1 MENFDS
7 KIYQGE
13 TDFRSAADAFAMQ
26 IAPTRAFESGRL
38 YEYHGLNILDLR
50 GSWYEMGRQ
59 YGQLASHLLKNVYY
73 NFMLPNMEREPDREP
88 FVREVADNLYRYYPH
103 RLRQLFA
110 GMAETSE
117 LSLEQLKIVNVVE
130 FSAAVFNCSAM
141 AVWGDY
147 AADNL
152 VYGRNYDAPGFL
164 PLGKDVLLVVYHPSD
179 GSLVTATIGY
189 AGEIYAVNGI
199 NEKGLFLELNNGMPS
214 GGTEIH
220 YDRLA
225 STVELLTMLL
235 DADSLDYADAFFR
248 TVKGFASYTIGI
260 ADAREARSYE
270 WCAQGIARAPLTADG
285 LMVMTNHYVSDEW
298 DFARPDDEQ
307 SWGSLTRCA
316 NLKTLAEQSRGAIDA
331 HLMCRIMQT
340 PIEDGGPCHECTVYQ
355 LVFEPQTMNLWIQVA
370 GVTTWQNIDVGK
382 LMMNDE

>member
-1 MENFDS
+1 MDANGNSKTNIFDMEN
-7 KIYQGE
+7 
-13 TDFRSAADAFAMQ
+13 
-26 IAPTRAFESGRL
+26 APTRSFEDGRF
-38 YEYHGLNILDLR
+38 YEYNGLNILDLH

-59 YGQLASHLLKNVYY
+59 YGRLASELLKDVYQ
-73 NFMLPNMEREPDREP
+73 NFMLPNMEREPDRVP
-88 FVREVADNLYRYYPH
+88 FVREVAGNLYRYYPH

-117 LSLEQLKIVNVVE
+117 LTLEQLKIVNVVE

-147 AADNL
+147 AVGNL

-164 PLGKDVLLVVYHPSD
+164 SLGKDVLLVIYHPSD
-179 GSLVTATIGY
+179 GSLATATIGY

-199 NEKGLFLELNNGMPS
+199 NEKGIFLELNNGMPS
-214 GGTEIH
+214 GGTEIL

-260 ADAREARSYE
+260 ADAQEARSYE
-270 WCAQGIARAPLTADG
+270 WCTQGVARAPLAADG

-316 NLKTLAEQSRGAIDA
+316 NLTKLSQQNRGAIDA
-331 HLMCRIMQT
+331 HLMCQMMQT
-340 PIEDGGPCHECTVYQ
+340 PIENGGPCHECTVYQ
-355 LVFEPQTMNLWIQVA
+355 LVFEPQTMRLWIRVS
-370 GVTTWQNIDVGK
+370 GVTDWQQVNLGNLI
-382 LMMNDE
+382 MR